1 MKLLG
6 NLKIG
11 TRLITAFLV
20 IAAITAVAGTL
31 GTMAM
36 SQSFTQSETLYRNY
50 GMAQG
55 YMGSARMAFMSMRI
69 AVRDQLLEP
78 DIEKRAAFN
87 DTYKDN
93 DATIDEMMGKFEATI
108 ATAETRAVYEEALTN
123 LQGYRNVR
131 DQIVTLSLAGKD
143 QEARALLNGEA
154 ATVTTAADASLDE
167 LFHIK
172 VTNGENRMTTLHQTI
187 ETMRTVLII
196 VVAFSVL
203 VALGLGLLVSR
214 SIVQPIT
221 RVVSAAKRI
230 AAGDLDVE
238 LDTTRKDET
247 GVLAHAFLQVIQSF
261 RAMLTD
267 ADRLTDAAVR
277 GALLTRADANAH
289 QGAYRQI
296 IEGMNDVVDT
306 LVSHFNRIPTPFII
320 KDLTC
325 EIQYAN
331 AAAATVI
338 GKEPADLLGMKC
350 YEVFKTEHCGTDQCA
365 CQKAVETGKPQY
377 AETIG
382 RPTYTLTMDIG
393 YSGAPIRDRN
403 GEIIGAL
410 EIATDITESKTTQR
424 TEEKRAR
431 YQEAEVAKLVDNLER
446 LASGNL
452 TCDMSPAPADEE
464 TRELH
469 EVYTRISEHLHESVS
484 TIRATI
490 DDISHALGELSA
502 GNLDVSIDRAYR
514 GDFLAVKESINAIT
528 DSLNEAMGRVNA
540 AAEQVAAGTSQVS
553 DGSQA
558 LSQGATEQAA
568 AIEEL
573 NASVASIAEQTRQNA
588 VNAEHASHLTQSA
601 RHDAQEGSGRMQ
613 AMVTAMDE
621 IKEASASIHR
631 IIKVIDDIA
640 FQTNLLAL
648 NAAVEAARAGQHGKG
663 FAVVAEEVRSLAARS
678 ASAARETTDMI
689 ETAINRVQAGS
700 HLASETSQA
709 FGKIVS
715 DVKEASDL
723 VAGIA
728 SASNAQAS
736 AAVQVSRGIEQ
747 VAQVVQTNSATAEES
762 AATSEELSSQAELL
776 KEMVGR
782 FHLRGEATATHK
794 APAPTAKALPRGGA
808 RPRIALEEG
817 EFGKY

>member
-11 TRLITAFLV
+11 TRLILAFL
-20 IAAITAVAGTL
+20 IAAAITAVAGTL
-31 GTMAM
+31 GIVTL
-36 SQSFTQSETLYRNY
+36 SQTYTQSETLYRNY

-55 YMGSARMAFMSMRI
+55 YMGSARMAFMEMRI
-69 AVRDQLLEP
+69 ALRDQLLEP
-78 DIEKRAAFN
+78 DVNNRASYSESYQA
-87 DTYKDN
+87 N
-93 DATIDEMMGKFEATI
+93 DATIDEMMTKVKATI
-108 ATAETRAVYEEALTN
+108 ATEETLALYDKALEN
-123 LQGYRNVR
+123 LQNYRNVR
-131 DQIVTLSLAGKD
+131 DQVEALALAGKN
-143 QEARALLNGEA
+143 QEALALLQGDAVA
-154 ATVTTAADASLDE
+154 ATAAADASLDE
-167 LFHIK
+167 LFSIK
-172 VTNGENRMTTLHQTI
+172 VTNGEKRLTTLEQTT
-187 ETMRTVLII
+187 ETTRMVLII
-196 VVAFSVL
+196 VVAVSVL

-221 RVVSAAKRI
+221 KVVSAAERI
-230 AAGDLDVE
+230 AAGDLSVQ
-238 LDTTRKDET
+238 LDTTRRDET
-247 GVLAHAFLQVIQSF
+247 GVLARAFLQVIHAF
-261 RAMLTD
+261 RALLAD
-267 ADRLTDAAVR
+267 ADQLTDAAVH
-277 GALLTRADANAH
+277 GALLTRADTNSH
-289 QGAYRQI
+289 QGAFRQI
-296 IEGMNDVVDT
+296 IEGMNGIVET
-306 LVSHFNRIPTPFII
+306 LVGHFNRIPTPFVI
-320 KDLTC
+320 KDLDC
-325 EIQYAN
+325 DIQYAN
-331 AAAATVI
+331 AAAAAVI
-338 GKEPADLLGMKC
+338 GKQPADLLGMKC
-350 YEVFKTEHCGTDQCA
+350 YQVFKTEHCGTDLCA
-365 CQKAVETGKPQY
+365 CQKAVETGEPHY

-382 RPTYTLTMDIG
+382 RPTADHTMDIG
-393 YSGAPIRDRN
+393 YSGAPVRDRN

-410 EIATDITESKTTQR
+410 EIATDITEGKTTQR

-431 YQEAEVAKLVDNLER
+431 YQEIEVAKLVQNLER
-446 LASGNL
+446 LAGGNL

-469 EVYTRISEHLHESVS
+469 EVYARISEHLHESVS
-484 TIRATI
+484 TIRSTI
-490 DDISHALGELSA
+490 DDISNALGELSA

-528 DSLNEAMGRVNA
+528 ASLNEAMGRVNA

-573 NASVASIAEQTRQNA
+573 NASVAHIAEQTRQNA
-588 VNAEHASHLTQSA
+588 VNAEQASHLTKSA
-601 RHDAQEGSGRMQ
+601 RQDAQDGTGRMQ

-621 IKEASASIHR
+621 ISEASANIHR

-648 NAAVEAARAGQHGKG
+648 NAAVEAARAGQQGKG

-678 ASAARETTDMI
+678 AAAARETTDMI
-689 ETAINRVQAGS
+689 ETAINRVQAGAR
-700 HLASETSQA
+700 LASETSQA

-715 DVKEASDL
+715 DVQEASDL

-728 SASNAQAS
+728 SASNAQAT

-762 AATSEELSSQAELL
+762 AATSEELSGQAELL
-776 KEMVGR
+776 KEMVGHFR
-782 FHLRGEATATHK
+782 LRGEASATRR
-794 APAPTAKALPRGGA
+794 APAHGAKALPKATA